1 MWYGITFTVGIILF
15 GIGLK
20 FLNDRLS
27 FLKKGEKASAT
38 VIELERSTDSDG
50 GWVYKPVFK
59 FSTRSKREVIYRGYF
74 SSSPAGWRIG
84 DVANVV
90 YDVDDPD
97 EVKVLTYFGTFG
109 LPVVLLAV
117 SLPFLLIGGGYF
129 IAERFFKTL

>member
-1 MWYGITFTVGIILF
+1 MWYGMAFIVGIILF
-15 GIGLK
+15 AVGVK

-27 FLKKGEKASAT
+27 FLKKGERAFAT

-50 GWVYKPVFK
+50 GYVYKPIFR
-59 FSTRSKREVIYRGYF
+59 FSTPNKKEVIYRGYF

-90 YDVDDPD
+90 YSVDNPD

-109 LPVVLLAV
+109 IPVVLLAV
-117 SLPFLLIGGGYF
+117 SLPFLLVGGGYF
-129 IAERFFKTL
+129 LAERFFTSR